1 MEYGLF
7 YQLPLWPDQDS
18 VRRYEETLE
27 QIELGE
33 ALGFDVAWLAELH
46 FISRYSV
53 MPAPSLLAAA
63 AAQRTKRIR
72 LGIGVN
78 LLPLHDPIRAAEN
91 GAVLDILSG
100 GRLEYGVGRGAI
112 PQQFDGF
119 GVDMDERNDRFDEA
133 LGIVLNAWKPGPFS
147 HSGQYYQYEDLDVV
161 PKPVQRPHPPL
172 RLAVNSIA
180 STEYAARR
188 GMPIM
193 LSLITAT
200 REMVR
205 DRYAVY
211 RQIRGAGAGSATDLA
226 VMLPVHVAASGAVAR
241 EEAEETL
248 TGYLRTMSEMVDD
261 AHRKHGSDP
270 KTMQERAHEY
280 RRVTYETILTSMAAV
295 GDVDEVCESIRA
307 LQDDLGVGQVICWF
321 NAGGR
326 LPDAMVRRSM
336 RMFMEQVRP
345 RLA

>member
-18 VRRYEETLE
+18 ADRFEETLG

-46 FISRYSV
+46 FIPRYSV
-53 MPAPSLLAAA
+53 MPAPSLIAAA
-63 AAQRTKRIR
+63 ASQRTKRIR

-78 LLPLHDPIRAAEN
+78 LLPLHDPIRAAES

-119 GVDMDERNDRFDEA
+119 GVDMDERNDRFNEA
-133 LGIVLNAWKPGPFS
+133 LDIVLQAWKPGPFS
-147 HSGQYYQYEDLDVV
+147 HSGTYFQYEDLDVV

-180 STEYAARR
+180 STEYAARH
-188 GMPIM
+188 GIPIM

-200 REMVR
+200 REMIG
-205 DRYAVY
+205 DRYAAY
-211 RQIRGAGAGSATDLA
+211 RQLRGAAGGAATDLA
-226 VMLPVHVAASGAVAR
+226 VMLPVHIAESGTVAR

-248 TGYLRTMSEMVDD
+248 TGYLRTMAEMVEDSN
-261 AHRKHGSDP
+261 RKHGSDP
-270 KTMQERAHEY
+270 KTMRERAYEY
-280 RRVTYETILTSMAAV
+280 RRVTYETILSSMAAV
-295 GDVDEVCESIRA
+295 GDVDEVCDAIRE

-326 LPDAMVRRSM
+326 LPDAVVRRSM

-345 RLA
+345 QLA

>member
-18 VRRYEETLE
+18 ARRHEETLA

-46 FISRYSV
+46 FIARYSV
-53 MPAPSLLAAA
+53 MPAPSLLVAAV
-63 AAQRTKRIR
+63 AQRTSRIR

-78 LLPLHDPIRAAEN
+78 LLPLHDPIRAAET
-91 GAVLDILSG
+91 GAVLDILTG

-119 GVDMDERNDRFDEA
+119 GVDADERNDRFDEA
-133 LGIVLNAWKPGPFS
+133 LTVVLCAWEPGPFS
-147 HSGQYYQYEDLDVV
+147 YSGRYYQYHDLDVV
-161 PKPVQRPHPPL
+161 PKPLQRPHPPL
-172 RLAVNSIA
+172 RVAVNSMA
-180 STEYAARR
+180 STEYAAQR

-200 REMVR
+200 REMIR
-205 DRYAVY
+205 DRYAAY
-211 RQIRGAGAGSATDLA
+211 RQIRGAANGSASDLA
-226 VMLPVHVAASGAVAR
+226 VMLPVHIANRGEVAR

-248 TGYLRTMSEMVDD
+248 TGYLRVMAEMVED
-261 AHRKHGSDP
+261 ANRRYGSDP
-270 KTMQERAHEY
+270 QTMRERAYEY
-280 RRVTYETILTSMAAV
+280 RHTTYETILGKMSAV
-295 GDVDEVCESIRA
+295 GDVTEVRDAIRE

-326 LPDAMVRRSM
+326 LPDATVRRSM

-345 RLA
+345 QLG